1 MLKPIINPPESYQFE
16 LDSELKT
23 STDGLTAHVVPSV
36 PIDYPPIDTFSVEN
50 LMRNGI
56 SLNPVGNFIS
66 SSYDDVENTLD
77 MITEQINFNE
87 NQEF

>member
-1 MLKPIINPPESYQFE
+1 MLKLIINPPESYPFE
-16 LDSELKT
+16 QDSELKT
-23 STDGLTAHVVPSV
+23 SSDGLTAHVVPSV
-36 PIDYPPIDTFSVEN
+36 PIPYPPIDTFSVEN

-77 MITEQINFNE
+77 MITEQINSNE
-87 NQEF
+87 NLVF